1 MGLDYFLAA
10 ALLAGRFAAFF
21 AAGRFF
27 AAFFAAGRFLA
38 AAFFAGAFFFAAGR
52 FAAFFAA
59 GRFLAAAFLAGAFF
73 FAAGRLAAFFAGA
86 FLATAFFFAAGATFP
101 PWDSTLNQF
110 GTSSAPPWCSRNR
123 YRIDKRVLA
132 HVPPSFTAVRRLIA
146 VHGPTRKSASQK
158 RHTDVSLDVHL
169 LRRRTFKSSLALKTN
184 VKHFEVFLRQMFF
197 MHSDVGIYLGRGV
210 HGDATSGN
218 ERSTLVLGPS
228 RSGKTSSIVVPN
240 LLITN
245 RSCVVTST
253 KNDVV
258 SLMSRS
264 RRDAATLLFDPS
276 GTVRTPQDV
285 HRIGYSPIRQ
295 SFSWDGAILASRSLI
310 DIARRGR
317 GDRSD
322 DHWTERAGALVAPLL
337 HATALR
343 NESLGQLASRVD
355 ERRCDDVVHELKE
368 RYGEHHPSVSL
379 LRGVLATEERERS
392 SIWSTTSGLFAG
404 VRTEAARA
412 SSREAPLDLD
422 AFLSGPHQLHIV
434 APSRHQA
441 VTIPLV
447 VGLIEELVHATYD
460 RHHEGAR
467 LLLALDELANVA
479 PLPRLAS
486 IVSEGGGQGVL
497 TLACLQ
503 DLSQA
508 RSRWGTSA
516 DGFLSLFPTTVVLPG
531 IADRA
536 TLEMLRGLAGRSL
549 FEMPTLQYGPK
560 GRRAGRSTSWVE
572 RDRASMSDLAHG
584 RPGYAMGLDA
594 SKQMKWVEL
603 TPAHSDPR
611 FRRYLERSERSRES
625 RER

>member
-1 MGLDYFLAA
+1 
-10 ALLAGRFAAFF
+10 
-21 AAGRFF
+21 
-27 AAFFAAGRFLA
+27 
-38 AAFFAGAFFFAAGR
+38 
-52 FAAFFAA
+52 
-59 GRFLAAAFLAGAFF
+59 
-73 FAAGRLAAFFAGA
+73 
-86 FLATAFFFAAGATFP
+86 
-101 PWDSTLNQF
+101 
-110 GTSSAPPWCSRNR
+110 
-123 YRIDKRVLA
+123 
-132 HVPPSFTAVRRLIA
+132 
-146 VHGPTRKSASQK
+146 
-158 RHTDVSLDVHL
+158 
-169 LRRRTFKSSLALKTN
+169 
-184 VKHFEVFLRQMFF
+184 MFF
-197 MHSDVGIYLGRGV
+197 VHNDVGIYLGRGAR
-210 HGDATSGN
+210 GDASSGD

-228 RSGKTSSIVVPN
+228 RSGKTSSLVIPN
-240 LLITN
+240 LLVTN

-264 RRDAATLLFDPS
+264 GRDGATLLFDPS
-276 GTVRTPQDV
+276 GTVRTPPGV

-337 HATALR
+337 HAAALR

-355 ERRCDDVVHELKE
+355 ERRCDDIVHELTD
-368 RYGEHHPSVSL
+368 RHGEHHPSVSL
-379 LRGVLATEERERS
+379 LRGVLATEDRERS

-460 RHHEGAR
+460 RHEQGAR

-497 TLACLQ
+497 TMACLQ

-516 DGFLSLFPTTVVLPG
+516 EGFLSLFPTTVVLPG
-531 IADRA
+531 IADRS
-536 TLEMLRGLAGRSL
+536 TLEMLRSLAGRTL
-549 FEMPTLQYGPK
+549 YPTPTFQTGPK
-560 GRRAGRSTSWVE
+560 GRRAGQSTSWVE
-572 RDRASMSDLAHG
+572 RDRATMSDLAHG
-584 RPGYAMGLDA
+584 RPGFAMGLDA
-594 SKQMKWVEL
+594 SKQMKWIEL
-603 TPAHSDPR
+603 TPAHSHPR
-611 FRRYLERSERSRES
+611 FRGYLERSERSRDSS